1 MFSQICVPNYIAHAL
16 ANEFLTLRERYTE
29 SQYQHNNLRDKLTS
43 VSKSGSKDPYSVIN
57 ELLQTS
63 NNGSQVQVQV
73 QALQLEK
80 TALEQKIV
88 TLETDKQQLTQRKA
102 DLELDLTTA
111 AQDKQQILLELDE
124 VKSRIQEVLDY
135 LKTKTNMFDI
145 DGVTKQKV
153 EEYVDELIQREA
165 DLKATLQTKD
175 AEYNTLKTA
184 KETAEQ
190 QLVDLQNKHSTL
202 QNEKQGVDSKLS
214 KIVTTLSAYNIDI
227 NVPVDQIEGNI
238 KNKLDSIGQLQAR
251 VVELEQQEL
260 DLITEKATL
269 VANVSNLQEY
279 KSKFE
284 TLGSQV
290 DSIKREKEKAEE
302 ILAALTTNVKTVL
315 NTLKLPHTS
324 LDQNDFNKIN
334 VEANKQKLG
343 LELATAEKKRYG
355 ASLNNILKQLETLG
369 VIPKGGSVDDV
380 RIQLNNLVATKEK
393 LEKELGEIREVA
405 KQIRDRLDE
414 IEEIKQHNA
423 STQLSGTIITEEKS
437 LKKDLQNIKSDI
449 DFLFIQLSTNND
461 LAGKLQQIIKLNTKY
476 KVENIVQQINQ
487 DLANC
492 TDCQQQ
498 QESLTQNIGIVA
510 QLPMELPQTVDAVNN
525 DASQRLISLT
535 QEYDARVN
543 ELQTTLDKCNEEIQ
557 KSSEIYKK
565 ISKNVNEAF
574 KVLSQVSQEGDPSQ
588 DQDQNQA
595 QVKLI
600 QTLEELKNNT
610 EYVTRLKEEY
620 DYAVQY
626 AISQLK
632 QRLGGNLIC
641 TEDGVND
648 MVNKFTVELAI
659 LMQNLDTVK
668 STIQSD
674 QSFTP
679 EAKTNLEQRITTISN
694 LINTFTTTLTTTKT
708 NWESDHQCVNID
720 AWKNEMT
727 KITSQVSF
735 VVTDVKGHI
744 TVFIKIKPISA
755 TTPGSITF
763 PQAIVSEA
771 KAEAE
776 AEAGEPK
783 ALAVKCNNKDTKFNT
798 FYSIFT
804 PQRSNEDVFEGLK
817 ETFDLLKSGYRL
829 ILFGY
834 GSTGSGKSTVLLG
847 DSSNKKEDL
856 RKGVLI
862 RYLESISDQMEHISV
877 DSIFEEGVET
887 FVLAKSKEEG
897 VHNLKGK
904 VVVLYGQPPEID
916 SKFTVITNEVDKF
929 QIKPKA
935 QSLTP
940 NNIQTALSDL
950 MLAIEQHRLDYKRIK
965 ATSFNPKSSRSHLYL
980 CFTITFKGIPT
991 PSTLVVVDMAGSEKT
1006 TELFDKEKEEAAFH
1020 EKSIYT
1026 LLTITTG
1033 NNEFVN
1039 TIKEGV
1045 YINESLKHLVYHLKS
1060 KTQTDDSKRTEFP
1073 LAAVKNKNKNKKE
1086 DPGITFTNRL
1096 TMYEQNIDMFFVK
1109 PLTPEE
1115 TRDKTGTFDKF
1126 KGRVPTRRI
1135 FKALEN
1141 LGASKKTKY
1150 VMLCTIRQ
1158 EPEFC
1163 ANVID
1168 TLDFA
1173 KVVQST

>member
-16 ANEFLTLRERYTE
+16 ANEFLTLRERYTK

-63 NNGSQVQVQV
+63 NNISQVQV

-135 LKTKTNMFDI
+135 LKTKT
-145 DGVTKQKV
+145 GVTKQKE
-153 EEYVDELIQREA
+153 EEYVDFLLQRET
-165 DLKATLQTKD
+165 DLKDQLQTKD
-175 AEYNTLKTA
+175 VEYASLKAA

-190 QLVDLQNKHSTL
+190 QLADLQNEHSTL
-202 QNEKQGVDSKLS
+202 QNEKQGVDLKLS
-214 KIVTTLSAYNIDI
+214 KILNTLSTYDIDT
-227 NVPVDQIEGNI
+227 NVPVDKIEENI
-238 KNKLDSIGQLQAR
+238 KNKLDLIGPQQAR
-251 VVELEQQEL
+251 VVELEQKEL
-260 DLITEKATL
+260 ELLAKKTILE
-269 VANVSNLQEY
+269 ANVSSLEEY

-284 TLGSQV
+284 SLSSQA
-290 DSIKREKEKAEE
+290 DSIKRQKEEAEE

-315 NTLKLPHTS
+315 STLKLPYTS

-380 RIQLNNLVATKEK
+380 RIQLNNLVETKK
-393 LEKELGEIREVA
+393 NLEKELGEVRQVA
-405 KQIRDRLDE
+405 KQIRNRLNA
-414 IEEIKQHNA
+414 IEELKQRNANA
-423 STQLSGTIITEEKS
+423 STQLGSTINIEGNN
-437 LKKDLQNIKSDI
+437 LKEDLQNIKNDI
-449 DFLFIQLSTNND
+449 DFLLIQLSTNND
-461 LAGKLQQIIKLNTKY
+461 LAGKLRQILVLDEKY
-476 KVENIVQQINQ
+476 KLENIVQQIRE
-487 DLANC
+487 DLVNC
-492 TDCQQQ
+492 GNCQQQ
-498 QESLTQNIGIVA
+498 QEDLAQNIGIVA
-510 QLPMELPQTVDAVNN
+510 QLPMELQTIDAVNN
-525 DASQRLISLT
+525 DASQRLTSLT
-535 QEYDARVN
+535 QEHDARVN

-565 ISKNVNEAF
+565 ISKSVNEAF

-588 DQDQNQA
+588 DQDPNQA
-595 QVKLI
+595 QVKII